1 MRIHLER
8 LRQPQLG
15 VTLVD
20 CPEVLLNL
28 FQRERANPPP
38 PFSVLMVDGD
48 IPLEGDI
55 VLDASRLTA
64 VTVGL
69 PGFALLVGRSA
80 TPLAANAD
88 ERFHLGED
96 EAQLEMPPLPAAGDL
111 EFLAEAD
118 AKLKNEAMR
127 RDLRALVEQVRTLA
141 PRGSLHGR
149 NVGLGFTR
157 RYVNVPDNFVGF
169 TIRNQAVVVRARR
182 SGAARMS
189 KFKIAHEQ
197 RRFIR
202 FQLRSA
208 EDVAD
213 ALPLI
218 EASWRRGA

>member
-28 FQRERANPPP
+28 FQQERPYPPP

-48 IPLEGDI
+48 IPIEGDL

-64 VTVGL
+64 VTIGL

-80 TPLAANAD
+80 KPLAANIDTPFDFEVELAS
-88 ERFHLGED
+88 
-96 EAQLEMPPLPAAGDL
+96 EAEPPLPALGDL

-118 AKLKNEAMR
+118 AKLKDEALR
-127 RDLRALVEQVRTLA
+127 RDLRALVEQVRAMAPKGTL
-141 PRGSLHGR
+141 RGAKT
-149 NVGLGFTR
+149 GLGFTR

-182 SGAARMS
+182 SGVARMS

-197 RRFIR
+197 RPFIR
-202 FQLRSA
+202 FQLRSP
-208 EDVAD
+208 EDVVA